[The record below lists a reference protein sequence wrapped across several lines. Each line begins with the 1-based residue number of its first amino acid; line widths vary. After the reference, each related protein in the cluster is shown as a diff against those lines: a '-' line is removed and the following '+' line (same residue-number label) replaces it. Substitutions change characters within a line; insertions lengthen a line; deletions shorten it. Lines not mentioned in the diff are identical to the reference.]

1 MTFPIS
7 KFEDIETPF
16 YYYDLDL
23 LRATIAEIKKEC
35 SDFKNVGIH
44 YAVKANSNP
53 EILQLIASAGFG
65 ADTVSGP
72 EVERALRCGFEAG
85 KIIMAGVGKTD
96 REISL
101 ALDEGIGQLNVES
114 AEELE
119 VISDIAA
126 KKGCVANVS
135 LRINPEID
143 AHTHHYITTGLAEN
157 KFGIAM
163 SRLERML
170 YRCIGDRNIRL
181 KGLHFHIGSQITT
194 PEPFIEL
201 CKRINAI
208 QDSVEKS
215 GIRLETINVGGGLG
229 IDYENPDAAP
239 MPDFRAYFAVFR
251 DNLKLRDG
259 QKLLFELGR
268 SVVGQCG
275 SLISRVTYVKK
286 GVEKRF
292 VILDAGMTD
301 LIRPALYGAHHFIQN
316 LTSTSNDTELYDV
329 VGPVCESSDTF
340 ATDVMLPVT
349 HRGDLIALR
358 SAGAYGQIM
367 ASGYNCRPL
376 PKAVYS
382 EGSNR

>member
-1 MTFPIS
+1 MTFPIA

-65 ADTVSGP
+65 ADTVSGQ

-96 REISL
+96 REINL

-382 EGSNR
+382 DRL